1 MEVNTSL
8 LDSICLKT
16 KIATLCFILGKMT
29 FAPSVYFIFSGQKE
43 LALISIYIYSALIVA
58 SLVLSI
64 IAVRSKRIDTSML
77 SRKIKLSGED
87 NSVFTVVVKDGKV
100 ISINQGES

>member
-1 MEVNTSL
+1 MSL

-16 KIATLCFILGKMT
+16 KIATVCFVLGKMT
-29 FAPSVYFIFSGQKE
+29 FMPSVYFLFSGQRD